1 MKELFIVSKRIVKDF
16 IFLIIYNLIVRQ
28 SITPEMVRYCG
39 KARQQYSFCLE
50 DKKKKNAE
58 KNWQPKNYIKYRD
71 KEIQGRMTFLQK
83 SSKSF
88 DTEFVKLVKQAE
100 DSKFIFFFCYQE
112 WIL

>member
-1 MKELFIVSKRIVKDF
+1 MLINGQAYVERWSSQNAGVLQVNMKELFIVSKRIVKDF

-58 KNWQPKNYIKYRD
+58 KN
-71 KEIQGRMTFLQK
+71 
-83 SSKSF
+83 
-88 DTEFVKLVKQAE
+88 
-100 DSKFIFFFCYQE
+100 
-112 WIL
+112 

>member
-28 SITPEMVRYCG
+28 SITPEMVRHCG

-100 DSKFIFFFCYQE
+100 DSKFIIFFCYQE